1 MKKRE
6 VVTEREGSTV
16 GMKHPLLTLLTQ
28 EAATKGHSLTALAKE
43 LGVTYERFT
52 QWRRGEADIGN
63 AKKTV
68 HEAAAMYLGIPPILV
83 LGLCRKFELNDFV
96 VPSGSPLKE
105 RLQIEI
111 SRLKSH
117 RLLGGFVPRE
127 FDAADDSVKFFVV
140 FLVRQL
146 EARSATQAHWQSLMQ
161 ALANARNEA
170 SQIQKASTQSTDGSL
185 FL

>member
-1 MKKRE
+1 MKNRE
-6 VVTEREGSTV
+6 VVTDRAGSI
-16 GMKHPLLTLLTQ
+16 GNMQHPLVSLLTQ

-52 QWRRGEADIGN
+52 QWRRAEADIGN
-63 AKKTV
+63 AKRTV

-96 VPSGSPLKE
+96 VPSCSPLEE

-117 RLLGGFVPRE
+117 QLLGGFVPRE
-127 FDAADDSVKFFVV
+127 LDGADDSVQLFVV

-170 SQIQKASTQSTDGSL
+170 SQIQKASTQSAAGGL